1 MTVEGI
7 MFRILVSDKLEKE
20 GLDILTAA
28 KELQVDCKFGIPAA
42 ELKSIIQDYDAV
54 IVRSG
59 TQITA
64 DILEHA
70 AKLKVI
76 GRAGVGL
83 DNVDLEA
90 ATRKGIVVMNTPAGN
105 TTSTAEHTMS
115 MIMALSR
122 NIAQAVAS
130 VKAGK
135 WERSKFNGVEL
146 YGKTLGIIGLG
157 RIGSTVA
164 KMAQGF
170 GMKTIG
176 YDPFLSAEIAAKNGI
191 QLAELDTI
199 YKTADYIT
207 VHIPKTDETTNMIGT
222 AQIGLMKPSV
232 RLINCARGGI
242 IDEQALIQALKEKR
256 VAGAALDV
264 YVAEPP
270 DFSSELF
277 KFDHCI
283 TTPHLGASTSEAQVN
298 VAIEIAQAVRDALL
312 GAGIRNA
319 ANFPSLSA
327 EAYKGVEPYL
337 NLAERMGKFAG
348 QLVQGR
354 FSAVKVI
361 YSGTVTKQKTAAI
374 TMAMAKGILAP
385 MLGDTVNSIN
395 AMNMMKD
402 RGINIQEVVSNDEGE
417 YVNSIALEIATDKE
431 SFGMLGT
438 LTSNKQPRIVKINNV
453 YIEATPAGHMLFI
466 NNNDKPGIV
475 GAIGTI
481 LAGAH
486 INIAGI
492 TLGRENQQ
500 GVAVSVVNVD
510 SEIPESV
517 LNQMRQTKNIL
528 FAKAIKV

>member
-1 MTVEGI
+1 

-20 GLDILTAA
+20 GLDILTAE
-28 KELQVDCKFGIPAA
+28 KDFQVDCKFGIPAA
-42 ELKSIIQDYDAV
+42 ELKSIIKDYDAI

-59 TQITA
+59 TQVTS
-64 DILEHA
+64 DILENA
-70 AKLKVI
+70 GKLKVI

-83 DNVDLEA
+83 DNVDLDA
-90 ATRKGIVVMNTPAGN
+90 ATRKGIVAMNTPAGN

-130 VKAGK
+130 VKSCK
-135 WERSKFNGVEL
+135 WERAKFNGVEL

-170 GMKTIG
+170 GMTTIG

-191 QLAELDTI
+191 KLVELEYI

-207 VHIPKTDETTNMIGT
+207 VHIPKTDETTNMIG
-222 AQIGLMKPSV
+222 AKQIALMKPAV

-242 IDEQALIQALKEKR
+242 IDEKALVQALKDKR
-256 VAGAALDV
+256 IAGAALDV
-264 YVAEPP
+264 YEVEPP

-277 KFDHCI
+277 KLDNCI

-312 GAGIRNA
+312 GRGIRNA
-319 ANFPSLSA
+319 ANFPSLTA
-327 EAYKGVEPYL
+327 EGYKGVEPYL

-354 FSAVKVI
+354 VSAVKVT
-361 YSGTVTKQKTAAI
+361 YSGTVTKQKVTAI
-374 TMAMAKGILAP
+374 TMALAKGVLAP
-385 MLGDTVNSIN
+385 MLGETVNTIN

-402 RGINIQEVVSNDEGE
+402 RGINIQEITSNDEGE
-417 YVNSIALEIATDKE
+417 YVNSIALDITTDKE
-431 SFGMLGT
+431 TFSLLGT
-438 LTSNKQPRIVKINNV
+438 LTSNKQPRIVKVNNV

-481 LAGAH
+481 LAEAH

-510 SEIPESV
+510 SEIPDDV
-517 LNQMRQTKNIL
+517 MARLGQTKNIL
-528 FAKAIKV
+528 FVKTIKV

>member
-1 MTVEGI
+1 
-7 MFRILVSDKLEKE
+7 MFKVLISDKLEKE
-20 GLDILTAA
+20 GLDIFAA
-28 KELQVDCKFGIPAA
+28 QKDITVDCKFGIPAA
-42 ELKSIIQDYDAV
+42 ELKSIIGEYDAL

-59 TQITA
+59 TQVTA
-64 DILEHA
+64 EIIA
-70 AKLKVI
+70 AASKLKVI

-83 DNVDLEA
+83 DNVDLPA
-90 ATRKGIVVMNTPAGN
+90 ATKKGIVAMNTPAGN

-115 MIMALSR
+115 MILGLSR
-122 NIAQAVAS
+122 NIPQAVAS

-135 WERSKFNGVEL
+135 WERAKFTGVEI

-176 YDPFLSAEIAAKNGI
+176 YDPFLSADIAAKNGI
-191 QLAELDTI
+191 TLVDLETI
-199 YKTADYIT
+199 YKSADYIT
-207 VHIPKTDETTNMIGT
+207 VHIPKTEETTNMISDK
-222 AQIGLMKPSV
+222 QIALMKKSV

-242 IDEQALIQALKEKR
+242 IDEKALTMALKEKR
-256 VAGAALDV
+256 IAGAALDV
-264 YVAEPP
+264 YDVEPP
-270 DFSSELF
+270 DFSQEIF
-277 KFDHCI
+277 KLDNCV

-298 VAIEIAQAVRDALL
+298 VAIEIAHAVTDALL
-312 GAGIRNA
+312 GRGIRNA
-319 ANFPSLSA
+319 ANFPSLSE

-337 NLAERMGKFAG
+337 NLGERMGKFSG

-354 FSAVKVI
+354 ISAVKVT
-361 YSGTVTKQKTAAI
+361 YSGTVTKQNIKAV
-374 TMAMAKGILAP
+374 TMAVAKGILTPVFGA
-385 MLGDTVNSIN
+385 GVNTIN
-395 AMNMMKD
+395 ALNMMKE
-402 RGINIQEVVSNDEGE
+402 RGINIEEASSNVEGE
-417 YVNSIALEIATDKE
+417 YVNSIALDVTTDKE
-431 SFGMLGT
+431 SFSLLGT

-453 YIEATPAGHMLFI
+453 YIEAVPAGHILFI

-481 LAGAH
+481 LASAN

-510 SEIPESV
+510 SEIPEKIIEQ
-517 LNQMRQTKNIL
+517 LRGTKNIL
-528 FAKAIKV
+528 FVKTIKV

>member
-1 MTVEGI
+1 
-7 MFRILVSDKLEKE
+7 MFKVLISDKLEKE
-20 GLDILTAA
+20 GLDILTSE
-28 KELQVDCKFGIPAA
+28 KNISVDCKFGIPAA
-42 ELKSIIQDYDAV
+42 ELKTIIGDYDAL

-59 TQITA
+59 TQVTA
-64 DILEHA
+64 DIIGSA
-70 AKLKVI
+70 GKLKVI

-83 DNVDLEA
+83 DNVDLPA
-90 ATRKGIVVMNTPAGN
+90 ATKKGIVAMNTPAGN

-115 MIMALSR
+115 MILALSR

-135 WERSKFNGVEL
+135 WERAKFTGVEI

-191 QLAELDTI
+191 ALTDLETI

-207 VHIPKTDETTNMIGT
+207 VHIPKTDETTNMIGEK
-222 AQIGLMKPSV
+222 QIALMKKSV

-242 IDEQALIQALKEKR
+242 IDEKALATALKDKR
-256 VAGAALDV
+256 IAGAALDV
-264 YVAEPP
+264 YDVEPP
-270 DFSSELF
+270 DFSLELF
-277 KFDHCI
+277 KLDNCL

-298 VAIEIAQAVRDALL
+298 VAIEIAHAVKDALL
-312 GAGIRNA
+312 GRGIRNA
-319 ANFPSLSA
+319 ANFPSLSE

-337 NLAERMGKFAG
+337 NLGERMGKFAG

-354 FSAVKVI
+354 VSSVQVT
-361 YSGTVTKQKTAAI
+361 YSGSVTKQNIKAV
-374 TMAMAKGILAP
+374 TMAIAKGILTP
-385 MLGDTVNSIN
+385 VLGEGVNTIN
-395 AMNMMKD
+395 ALNMMKD
-402 RGINIQEVVSNDEGE
+402 RGVNIAEVSSNVEGE
-417 YVNSIALEIATDKE
+417 YVNSIAIDISTDKE
-431 SFGMLGT
+431 NVSLLGT

-453 YIEATPAGHMLFI
+453 YVEAIPAGHMLFI
-466 NNNDKPGIV
+466 NNNDKPGII

-481 LAGAH
+481 LAQAN

-510 SEIPESV
+510 GEIPDKVIEQ
-517 LNQMRQTKNIL
+517 LRQTKNIL
-528 FAKAIKV
+528 FVKTIKV

>member
-1 MTVEGI
+1 
-7 MFRILVSDKLEKE
+7 MFKVLISDKLEKE
-20 GLDILTAA
+20 GLDILSSETSIT
-28 KELQVDCKFGIPAA
+28 VDCKYGIPAA
-42 ELKSIIQDYDAV
+42 ELKAIIKDYDAL

-59 TQITA
+59 TQVTA
-64 DILEHA
+64 DIIEA
-70 AKLKVI
+70 AIKLKVI

-83 DNVDLEA
+83 DNVDLSA
-90 ATRKGIVVMNTPAGN
+90 ATKKGVVAMNTPAGN

-115 MIMALSR
+115 LILALSR
-122 NIAQAVAS
+122 NIAPAVAS

-135 WERSKFNGVEL
+135 WERSKFTGVEL
-146 YGKTLGIIGLG
+146 HAKTLGIVGLG

-191 QLAELDTI
+191 ALMDLEAL
-199 YKTADYIT
+199 YKSADYIT
-207 VHIPKTDETTNMIGT
+207 VHIPKTDETTHMISDK
-222 AQIGLMKPSV
+222 QIALMKKTV

-242 IDEQALIQALKEKR
+242 IDEKALLLALKEKR
-256 VAGAALDV
+256 IAGAALDV
-264 YVAEPP
+264 YEVEPP

-277 KFDHCI
+277 KLDNCI

-298 VAIEIAQAVRDALL
+298 VAVEIAHAVKDALL
-312 GAGIRNA
+312 GRGIRNA
-319 ANFPSLSA
+319 ANFPSLSE

-337 NLAERMGKFAG
+337 NLGERMGKFAG

-354 FSAVKVI
+354 ISNVQVT
-361 YSGTVTKQKTAAI
+361 YSGTVTKQNLKAV
-374 TMAMAKGILAP
+374 TMAIAKGILTP
-385 MLGDTVNSIN
+385 VLGQGVNTIN
-395 AMNMMKD
+395 ALNMMTD
-402 RGINIQEVVSNDEGE
+402 RGINMAEVSSNVEGE
-417 YVNSIALEIATDKE
+417 YVNSIALDITTDKKNVTL
-431 SFGMLGT
+431 LGT

-453 YIEATPAGHMLFI
+453 YVEAIPAGHILFI

-481 LAGAH
+481 LAAAQ

-510 SEIPESV
+510 SEIPQSV
-517 LNQMRQTKNIL
+517 IEQLEQTKNIL
-528 FAKAIKV
+528 FVKTIKV